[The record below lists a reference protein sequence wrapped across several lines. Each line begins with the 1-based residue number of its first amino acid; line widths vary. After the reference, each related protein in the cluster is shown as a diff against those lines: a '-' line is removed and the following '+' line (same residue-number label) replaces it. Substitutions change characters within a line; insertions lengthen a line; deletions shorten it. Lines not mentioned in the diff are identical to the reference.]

1 MFKVKFDTYSNLNIQ
16 NSIVMLTFSVSSE
29 NTVFRQIWSKSEV
42 LQKFKVH
49 GFSNPDKKCRVKYC
63 SGMPK
68 SKYIEV

>member
-1 MFKVKFDTYSNLNIQ
+1 
-16 NSIVMLTFSVSSE
+16 MLTFSVSSE